1 MREQVA
7 LCKGHVRLQRLGLE
21 GKVLTSAKWT
31 ELLKLMCKAHET
43 NKTHYGDRAASETEK
58 DESSGDDDSDADS
71 DASSDEEEDSDSDD
85 KASSD
90 EEEEEDSDSTWTTLP
105 PPPLC
110 ADVSCAEIPLAMYA
124 LQVIRGASGGVMMHV
139 ARYPYRPQSGSSSS
153 AQVEWHQNGGQE
165 STHPERTNK
174 CVVY

>member
-1 MREQVA
+1 MA
-7 LCKGHVRLQRLGLE
+7 LCKGHARLQGLGLQ
-21 GKVLTSAKWT
+21 GKILSSAQWT

-43 NKTHYGDRAASETEK
+43 SKKHYGDRAASETEK

-105 PPPLC
+105 LPPLC
-110 ADVSCAEIPLAMYA
+110 ADVSRAEIPLAMYA
-124 LQVIRGASGGVMMHV
+124 LQVIRGASGGVMMNV

-153 AQVEWHQNGGQE
+153 AQVEWHQNGGRE
-165 STHPERTNK
+165 SRNK

>member
-1 MREQVA
+1 
-7 LCKGHVRLQRLGLE
+7 
-21 GKVLTSAKWT
+21 
-31 ELLKLMCKAHET
+31 MCKAHET
-43 NKTHYGDRAASETEK
+43 SKKHYGDRAASETEK
-58 DESSGDDDSDADS
+58 DESSGDDGSDADS
-71 DASSDEEEDSDSDD
+71 DASSDEEEEEDSDD
-85 KASSD
+85 KASS

-105 PPPLC
+105 LPPLC

-124 LQVIRGASGGVMMHV
+124 LQVIRGASGGVMMNV